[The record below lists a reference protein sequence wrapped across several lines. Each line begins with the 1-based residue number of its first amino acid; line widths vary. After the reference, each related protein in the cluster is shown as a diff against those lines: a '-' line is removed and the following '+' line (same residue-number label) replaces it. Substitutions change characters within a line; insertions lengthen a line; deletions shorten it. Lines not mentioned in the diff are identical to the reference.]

1 MRTRAFACALMLVC
15 IITNAKSLPSK
26 YVLADRNPIKLGE
39 TVTLRWYFTGT
50 KVMVSGG
57 QFGSGADVT
66 GITAVTDTPVK
77 PTQYTFD
84 VDYLGTP
91 AGATDAAVKVPLH
104 AKYSVTVQVVSGAEE
119 PTVTYVN
126 PYGWQVSY
134 LKAWKRDNVEL
145 PDPANNA
152 LMYFQPEEDSIERLG

>member
-1 MRTRAFACALMLVC
+1 MRNGAFACAVMLVC
-15 IITNAKSLPSK
+15 IISNARALPSRN
-26 YVLADRNPIKLGE
+26 VVADRNPVKLGE

-57 QFGSGADVT
+57 QFGSGTDVT
-66 GITAVTDTPVK
+66 GITSVTDTPVK

-84 VDYLGTP
+84 VDYLGT
-91 AGATDAAVKVPLH
+91 ATGATDAVVKVPLH
-104 AKYSVTVQVVSGAEE
+104 SKYSVTVQVVSGAEE

-126 PYGWQVSY
+126 PYGWQVSS

-152 LMYFQPEEDSIERLG
+152 LMYFQSEEDS